1 MIVIYSSYKDIRG
14 VGMSNS
20 SAVLDI
26 QEISLDQS
34 SQNIQNI
41 QAAPNHNPVEQEVK
55 TNFKFGVPNKLKSVL
70 YAIGAFTFLN
80 EGWNG
85 WVYSLLTISNVFQCW
100 PYNIIAISGGLILG
114 LLYANIFTAFN
125 WKEYISGGLS
135 ERKQERD
142 RKAKQVLD
150 LYAQIENE
158 LVPNPDVIYITA
170 FRLSQVKDWLRE
182 LELSKQEYED
192 LKSKETLGNK
202 TIRYLCGGFTGV
214 MYCLAAYFTTSQAFI
229 LLGISVASPF
239 FMPLFIGCALAE
251 GLGFFI
257 MENSSLMKQMKLGA
271 WADIDEKQKELTAKL
286 ELEKYKLEC
295 EVLDQK
301 INKKFTTDLDSKLV
315 AYKDSISQNHDR
327 KNLENILEEINRLK
341 LACDDLLEGQ
351 EQGSE
356 QENLSCWQK
365 FRYKFRKLFRPALY
379 LLLGSG
385 IVLYFSDGVD
395 GIMTCFDFAKTSFHM
410 HATITFTVTAVAVAV
425 LLGLMQA
432 VFYWAFDGGFIRREF
447 GLSCKQL
454 RKEADQLLTS
464 LKDLKVLLDK
474 SKEPDAELAS
484 ELDREVGSE
493 LNAELASELD
503 REVGSELNAELE
515 NPLNLEKLEEL
526 FIKLAFEKEQFESNL
541 VKIDGFLEKRK
552 DFKSVKAIKYTG
564 YALGVCINAAAG
576 FFCGKMLLGSLVMLG
591 VASPPG
597 LAVLLSVGSICALG
611 RVLSFFYLERK
622 KFGELFF
629 GSKKR
634 QETFKQKKTDIDKA
648 YYITKLALFNAK
660 DLKGSESE
668 QQYASGF

>member
-1 MIVIYSSYKDIRG
+1 
-14 VGMSNS
+14 MSNASVAEDAREDSVISIGSVS
-20 SAVLDI
+20 SLS
-26 QEISLDQS
+26 SLDVDQVAH
-34 SQNIQNI
+34 NIQDD
-41 QAAPNHNPVEQEVK
+41 PSLNPAEQEVK
-55 TNFKFGVPNKLKSVL
+55 SGFKFGIPNKLKSVL
-70 YAIGAFTFLN
+70 YAIGAFTYLN

-85 WVYSLLTISNVFQCW
+85 WVYSLLTISNVFQSW

-135 ERKQERD
+135 EQKEKRD
-142 RKAKQVLD
+142 RKAKEVLE
-150 LYAQIENE
+150 LYSQIDCE
-158 LVPNPDVIYITA
+158 LEPNPAVRYLSNA
-170 FRLSQVKDWLRE
+170 RLLQIKDWLDQVDASRH
-182 LELSKQEYED
+182 EYED

-214 MYCLAAYFTTSQAFI
+214 MYCLAAYFTTSQAFA
-229 LLGISVASPF
+229 LLGISGASPLF
-239 FMPLFIGCALAE
+239 LPLFIGCAVAE

-257 MENSSLMKQMKLGA
+257 MENSSLMKQMKLGV
-271 WADIDEKQKELTAKL
+271 WADIDEKQKELKSKL

-295 EVLDQK
+295 EVLDKQSDQ
-301 INKKFTTDLDSKLV
+301 ILSADLDSKLV
-315 AYKDSISQNHDR
+315 AYKDSNSQNHDR
-327 KNLENILEEINRLK
+327 KNLENILEEIKRLK
-341 LACDDLLEGQ
+341 LEFDDLLE
-351 EQGSE
+351 EQGLGSE
-356 QENLSCWQK
+356 QDNLSCWKK

-432 VFYWAFDGGFIRREF
+432 IFYWSFDGGYIRREF

-454 RKEADQLLTS
+454 RKEADNLLTS
-464 LKDLKVLLDK
+464 LNDLKVLLDK
-474 SKEPDAELAS
+474 YAVDRELKG
-484 ELDREVGSE
+484 ELDGEVGSE

-564 YALGVCINAAAG
+564 YALGVCINTAAG